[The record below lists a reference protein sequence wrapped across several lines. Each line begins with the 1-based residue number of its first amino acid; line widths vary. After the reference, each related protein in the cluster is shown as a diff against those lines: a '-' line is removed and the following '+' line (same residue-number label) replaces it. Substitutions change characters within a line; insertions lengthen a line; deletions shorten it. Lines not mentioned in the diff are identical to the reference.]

1 MKTKQTTPQIETLAP
16 DLMAIIESFEK
27 DFATELDFDADD
39 DNISDIELARFE
51 RRFSR

>member
-1 MKTKQTTPQIETLAP
+1 MKTKQTTSQIENLAP
-16 DLMAIIESFEK
+16 DLMAIIASFEK

-39 DNISDIELARFE
+39 DDISDVELVRFE